1 MIQTS
6 SSNVFSIDAGTYDQ
20 DTFLKIKLEMY
31 GTVLFTNV
39 MPVSKLLLIWLPWI
53 SGCEAAVI
61 HTPHPAFPEKE
72 VTFCCIGMVLILAKF
87 QYYHITNFK
96 EISLKS
102 NL

>member
-1 MIQTS
+1 
-6 SSNVFSIDAGTYDQ
+6 
-20 DTFLKIKLEMY
+20 MY

-72 VTFCCIGMVLILAKF
+72 VTFCCIGMVLILAEF